1 MTTIHYKTSRYNG
14 APDPWVVERDFT
26 LGNALVSLIKYEL
39 GFGGSVQELSA
50 TRIVVKTSFFGNYD
64 IVEFSGAE
72 DAMRPLLLGVGAY
85 SEVRKSAHEALVFS
99 TLEVLR
105 LPGGGYRPL
114 DVATLGPFLIGQAPV
129 KLALLVAAG
138 IEPTEAMLTHTTEDV
153 AAVVQMAL
161 DDDARDAGLELLGA
175 AI

>member
-1 MTTIHYKTSRYNG
+1 MTAIRYKSSRYNG
-14 APDPWVVERDFT
+14 AAQPWVVERDDT
-26 LGNALVSLIKYEL
+26 IGRMLVSLVKCEL
-39 GFGGSVQELSA
+39 GFGGTVQEVSS
-50 TRIVVKTSFFGNYD
+50 TKIVVKTCFSGNYD
-64 IVEFSGAE
+64 IVEFSGSEA
-72 DAMRPLLLGVGAY
+72 AMKPLLLGAAAY
-85 SEVRKSAHEALVFS
+85 AEVRKSAHEALVFS